1 MKVEEDN
8 QFELSDLA
16 EDLEDQLVE
25 VVLDN
30 CTDNQIV
37 EAADCNPDHTV
48 VAVVVAAHS
57 VVAAVVAVKDNCMKL
72 EVAVVGSL
80 AKLEVAVAVV
90 ASCYYTVDAV
100 VFETMASVKPN

>member
-8 QFELSDLA
+8 QFELSDLV

-37 EAADCNPDHTV
+37 EVADCSPDHTV
-48 VAVVVAAHS
+48 VAVVVVVDL

-72 EVAVVGSL
+72 EVVAVVSL
-80 AKLEVAVAVV
+80 AKL
-90 ASCYYTVDAV
+90 
-100 VFETMASVKPN
+100 